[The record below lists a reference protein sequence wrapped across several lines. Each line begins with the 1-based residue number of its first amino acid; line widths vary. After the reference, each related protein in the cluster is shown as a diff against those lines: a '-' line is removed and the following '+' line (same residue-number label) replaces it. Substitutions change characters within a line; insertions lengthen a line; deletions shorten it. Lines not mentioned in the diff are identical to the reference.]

1 MAKKLFIKT
10 HGCQMNEYDSARMQD
25 LLGDSHGFET
35 TQNEDEADLILL
47 NTCSIREKAQE
58 KVFHQLGRWKKL
70 KEKNPNLKIGVGG
83 CVASQEGENII
94 KRAPQVD
101 LVFGPQTIHRVPDL
115 YKNIT
120 EAKPASVDITFPK
133 TEKFDYLPEQNI
145 DGPTAFVSIM
155 EGCNKYCSF
164 CVVPHTRGHE
174 ISRPIDDILKEIKGL
189 SLQGVKEINLL
200 GQNVNSYR
208 DSKLKTKGLGLT
220 NLIRASAQIEGIQRI
235 QFTTSHPFEF
245 GQDLIDIYLEVP
257 ELISYVHLPVQS
269 GSNSIL
275 EKMRRRH
282 TRDEYLEIIEKL
294 KTVREGISISSDFI
308 VGFPGETEDDFLDTL
323 DLVDRVGYDESF
335 SFIYSPRPNTTAKDL
350 EDDVPLEEK
359 KNRLSV
365 LQHKLEN
372 SALNISR
379 KMVGETRKCL
389 VTGVSKKNPGEFQAR
404 TENNKVVIFSCSDQS
419 MIGKI
424 VDIEIVEA
432 KNKSL
437 RGVAASLN

>member
-1 MAKKLFIKT
+1 
-10 HGCQMNEYDSARMQD
+10 MNEYDSARMQD

-133 TEKFDYLPEQNI
+133 TEKFDYFPEQKI

-282 TRDEYLEIIEKL
+282 TREEYLEIIEKL

-323 DLVDRVGYDESF
+323 DLVDQVGYDESF

-437 RGVAASLN
+437 RGVAA

>member
-1 MAKKLFIKT
+1 
-10 HGCQMNEYDSARMQD
+10 MNEYDSARMQD

-282 TRDEYLEIIEKL
+282 TRDEYLEIIDKL
-294 KTVREGISISSDFI
+294 KTVREDISISSDFI

-350 EDDVPLEEK
+350 DDDVPLEEK

-419 MIGKI
+419 LIGKI

-437 RGVAASLN
+437 RGVAA

>member
-133 TEKFDYLPEQNI
+133 TEKFDYLPEQKI

-437 RGVAASLN
+437 RGVAA

>member
-1 MAKKLFIKT
+1 
-10 HGCQMNEYDSARMQD
+10 MNEYDSARMQD

-220 NLIRASAQIEGIQRI
+220 NLIRASAKIEGIQRI

-245 GQDLIDIYLEVP
+245 GQDPVSYNLEVP

-282 TRDEYLEIIEKL
+282 TREEYLEIIEKL

-323 DLVDRVGYDESF
+323 DLVDQVGYDESF

-437 RGVAASLN
+437 RGVAA

>member
-1 MAKKLFIKT
+1 
-10 HGCQMNEYDSARMQD
+10 MNEYDSARMQD

-133 TEKFDYLPEQNI
+133 TEKFDYLPEQKI

-282 TRDEYLEIIEKL
+282 TREEYLEIIDKL
-294 KTVREGISISSDFI
+294 KNVREGISISSDFI
-308 VGFPGETEDDFLDTL
+308 VGFPGETENDFLDTL

-419 MIGKI
+419 LIGKI

-437 RGVAASLN
+437 RGVAA

>member
-133 TEKFDYLPEQNI
+133 TEKFDYLPEQKI

-275 EKMRRRH
+275 EKMRGRH

-308 VGFPGETEDDFLDTL
+308 VGFPGETENDFLDTL

-404 TENNKVVIFSCSDQS
+404 TENNKVVIFACSDQS

-437 RGVAASLN
+437 RGVAA

>member
-1 MAKKLFIKT
+1 
-10 HGCQMNEYDSARMQD
+10 MNEYDSARMQD

-133 TEKFDYLPEQNI
+133 TEKFDYFPEQNI
-145 DGPTAFVSIM
+145 YGPTAFVSIM

-419 MIGKI
+419 LIGKI

-437 RGVAASLN
+437 RGVAA

>member
-1 MAKKLFIKT
+1 
-10 HGCQMNEYDSARMQD
+10 MNEYDSTRMQD

-282 TRDEYLEIIEKL
+282 TRDEYLEIIDKL

-350 EDDVPLEEK
+350 DDDVPLEEK

-419 MIGKI
+419 LIGKI

-437 RGVAASLN
+437 RGVAA

>member
-1 MAKKLFIKT
+1 
-10 HGCQMNEYDSARMQD
+10 MNEYDSARMKD

-282 TRDEYLEIIEKL
+282 TREEYLEIIDKL

-350 EDDVPLEEK
+350 DDDVPLEEK

-419 MIGKI
+419 LIGKI

-437 RGVAASLN
+437 RGVAA

>member
-1 MAKKLFIKT
+1 
-10 HGCQMNEYDSARMQD
+10 MNEYDSARMQD

-282 TRDEYLEIIEKL
+282 TRDEYLEIIDKL

-404 TENNKVVIFSCSDQS
+404 TENNKVVIFSCSNQS
-419 MIGKI
+419 LIGKI

-437 RGVAASLN
+437 RGVAA

>member
-1 MAKKLFIKT
+1 
-10 HGCQMNEYDSARMQD
+10 MNEYDSARMQD

-120 EAKPASVDITFPK
+120 EAKPASVDIAFPK
-133 TEKFDYLPEQNI
+133 TEKFDYFPEQNV

-164 CVVPHTRGHE
+164 CVVPHTRGNE
-174 ISRPIDDILKEIKGL
+174 ISRPIDDILKEIEGL

-220 NLIRASAQIEGIQRI
+220 NLIRASAKIEGIQRI

-282 TRDEYLEIIEKL
+282 TRDEYLEIIDKL
-294 KTVREGISISSDFI
+294 KNVREGISISSDFI
-308 VGFPGETEDDFLDTL
+308 VGFPGETENDFLDTL

-437 RGVAASLN
+437 RGVAA

>member
-1 MAKKLFIKT
+1 
-10 HGCQMNEYDSARMQD
+10 MNEYDSARMQD

-133 TEKFDYLPEQNI
+133 TEKFDSLPEQNI

-282 TRDEYLEIIEKL
+282 TREEYLEIIEKL

-437 RGVAASLN
+437 RGVAA

>member
-1 MAKKLFIKT
+1 
-10 HGCQMNEYDSARMQD
+10 MNEYDSARMKD

-120 EAKPASVDITFPK
+120 DAKPASVDITFPK

-189 SLQGVKEINLL
+189 SMQGVKEINLL

-282 TRDEYLEIIEKL
+282 TRDEYLEIIDKL

-419 MIGKI
+419 LIGKI

-437 RGVAASLN
+437 RGVAA

>member
-1 MAKKLFIKT
+1 
-10 HGCQMNEYDSARMQD
+10 MNEYDSARMQD

-120 EAKPASVDITFPK
+120 EAKPASVDIAFPK
-133 TEKFDYLPEQNI
+133 TEKFDYFPEQKI

-174 ISRPIDDILKEIKGL
+174 ISRPIDDILKEIRGL

-220 NLIRASAQIEGIQRI
+220 NLIRASAKIEGIQRI

-294 KTVREGISISSDFI
+294 KTAREGISISSDFI
-308 VGFPGETEDDFLDTL
+308 VGFPGETENDFLDTL

-437 RGVAASLN
+437 RGVAA

>member
-1 MAKKLFIKT
+1 
-10 HGCQMNEYDSARMQD
+10 MNEYDSARMQD

-133 TEKFDYLPEQNI
+133 TEKFDYFPEQKI

-419 MIGKI
+419 LIGKI

-437 RGVAASLN
+437 RGVAA

>member
-1 MAKKLFIKT
+1 
-10 HGCQMNEYDSARMQD
+10 MNEYDSARMQD

-120 EAKPASVDITFPK
+120 EAKPASVDIAFPR
-133 TEKFDYLPEQNI
+133 TEKFDYFPEQRI

-174 ISRPIDDILKEIKGL
+174 ISRPIDDILKEIRGL
-189 SLQGVKEINLL
+189 SLQGVTEINLL

-220 NLIRASAQIEGIQRI
+220 NLIRASAKIEGIQRI

-323 DLVDRVGYDESF
+323 DLVDQVGYDESF

-437 RGVAASLN
+437 RGVAA

>member
-1 MAKKLFIKT
+1 
-10 HGCQMNEYDSARMQD
+10 MNEYDSARMQD

-120 EAKPASVDITFPK
+120 ESKPASVDITFPK

-208 DSKLKTKGLGLT
+208 DSKLRTKGLGLT
-220 NLIRASAQIEGIQRI
+220 NLIRASARIEGIQRI

-282 TRDEYLEIIEKL
+282 TRDEYLEIIDKL

-350 EDDVPLEEK
+350 DDDVPLEEK

-419 MIGKI
+419 LIGKI

-437 RGVAASLN
+437 RGVAA

>member
-1 MAKKLFIKT
+1 
-10 HGCQMNEYDSARMQD
+10 MNEYDSARMQD

-115 YKNIT
+115 YKNST
-120 EAKPASVDITFPK
+120 EAKPASVDIAFPR
-133 TEKFDYLPEQNI
+133 TEKFDYFPEQKI

-174 ISRPIDDILKEIKGL
+174 ISRPIDDILKEIRGL

-220 NLIRASAQIEGIQRI
+220 NLIRASAKIEGIQRI

-308 VGFPGETEDDFLDTL
+308 VGFPGETENDFLDTL

-437 RGVAASLN
+437 RGVAA